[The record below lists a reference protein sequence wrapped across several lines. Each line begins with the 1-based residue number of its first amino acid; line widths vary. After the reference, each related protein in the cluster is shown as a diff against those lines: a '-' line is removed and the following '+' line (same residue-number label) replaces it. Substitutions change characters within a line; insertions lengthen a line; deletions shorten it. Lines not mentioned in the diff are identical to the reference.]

1 MFILSPDTVLN
12 TDTLLIRWVPRKYLA
27 LTPVWPRGGSWRL
40 WARLIFEKEVLRYA
54 LTLLPFVVAALV
66 WTEYAVVIAQAP
78 IPMLIVIYLVE
89 SRVLR
94 PTDARRRGLVSDI
107 EADAGLDML
116 RARARSILGRIAA
129 RRGLTTGTLHLVIE
143 QSDLLRVPPLT
154 LVSVQYRGDDA
165 ARPELL
171 RLTRDERAM
180 IEAGLFDEGFS
191 ERGLQHIGLARRI
204 ETHDLTFEPAQLSA
218 HARLSAMMA
227 GGQGAR
233 AQG

>member
-27 LTPVWPRGGSWRL
+27 LTTVWPRGGSWRL

-154 LVSVQYRGDDA
+154 LVSVQAEDG
-165 ARPELL
+165 PELL
-171 RLTRDERAM
+171 ALDPTERAM
-180 IEAGLFDEGFS
+180 LADELFAPPLTES
-191 ERGLQHIGLARRI
+191 LLQHIGLARRI
-204 ETHDLTFEPAQLSA
+204 EVHDVTLDPSKVSA
-218 HARLSAMMA
+218 HARMA
-227 GGQGAR
+227 ALMAAKSSGQ
-233 AQG
+233 